1 MRKFFLV
8 NMKKVFLFL
17 IIISILSISFYGCS
31 KKVEKKS
38 ITLGAK
44 AFTEGYILGHLA
56 SILLSNDGFEVKE
69 NFGMQ
74 TFVIREALLSK
85 QIDAYFEYSGTAWSA
100 FFKKDYL
107 IRDAAKLFDEVKKE
121 DEKNGISWIDRIDF
135 NDTYALSIREED
147 KEKFGTNLSSLASYV
162 NKNPG
167 KVKFAIDHEFYER
180 ADGFDA
186 LAKFYGMN
194 YSKNDIVT
202 MDIGLTYPAIVDKTK
217 GIDVAMVFS
226 TDGQLKKYNLFV
238 LEDDKNFFPIYNPG
252 LSIRKEVLEK
262 YPEIEKILEP
272 LTKVLTTDD
281 ITNLNY
287 QVDVLGKDEREV
299 ALEYLK
305 SKGLIK

>member
-1 MRKFFLV
+1 
-8 NMKKVFLFL
+8 MKKVL
-17 IIISILSISFYGCS
+17 SILLLIFIITFSFYGCA
-31 KKVEKKS
+31 KKPEVKE

-44 AFTEGYILGHLA
+44 AFTEGYILGYLA
-56 SILLSNDGFEVKE
+56 SNLLQENGFKVKE

-74 TFVIREALLSK
+74 TFVIREALLNK
-85 QIDAYFEYSGTAWSA
+85 QIDGYFEYTGTAWSA

-107 IRDAAKLFDEVKKE
+107 IREPVELFNEVKKE
-121 DEKNGISWIDRIDF
+121 DEKNGIVWINRIDF
-135 NDTYALSIREED
+135 NDTYALAIREED
-147 KEKFGTNLSSLASYV
+147 KEKFGKNLSTLTDYV

-180 ADGFDA
+180 PDGFDA
-186 LAKFYGMN
+186 LAKFYGMK
-194 YSKNDIVT
+194 YSKSDIVT

-238 LEDDKNFFPIYNPG
+238 LEDDKNFFPIYNPAF
-252 LSIRKEVLEK
+252 SIRKEVFEK

-272 LTKVLTTDD
+272 LTKVLTTED
-281 ITNLNY
+281 IINLNY
-287 QVDVLGKDEREV
+287 QVDVLGKDEKEV
-299 ALEYLK
+299 AKDYLK

>member
-1 MRKFFLV
+1 MEKLFKKIFLI
-8 NMKKVFLFL
+8 L
-17 IIISILSISFYGCS
+17 IIIATINFIFYGCS
-31 KKVEKKS
+31 QKVSKKV

-56 SILLSNDGFEVKE
+56 SILLSQNGFEVKE

-74 TFVIREALLSK
+74 TYIIREALLNK
-85 QIDAYFEYSGTAWSA
+85 QIDCYFEYTGTAWSA

-107 IRDAAKLFDEVKKE
+107 IRDPVELFNEVKKE
-121 DEKNGISWIDRIDF
+121 DEKNGIVWINRIDF
-135 NDTYALSIREED
+135 NDTYALAIREED
-147 KEKFGTNLSSLASYV
+147 KVKYGKTLSSLAQYV
-162 NKNPG
+162 NKNPN

-180 ADGFDA
+180 PDGFDA

-194 YSKNDIVT
+194 YSKSDIVT

-226 TDGQLKKYNLFV
+226 TDGQLKKYNLYV
-238 LEDDKNFFPIYNPG
+238 LEDDKNFFPIYNPS
-252 LSIRKEVLEK
+252 LCIRKEVFEK

-272 LTKVLTTDD
+272 LTKVLTTED
-281 ITNLNY
+281 IINLNY

-299 ALEYLK
+299 AREYLK
-305 SKGLIK
+305 LKGLIK

>member
-1 MRKFFLV
+1 
-8 NMKKVFLFL
+8 MKKLF
-17 IIISILSISFYGCS
+17 IIILLSIFITIGFFGCT
-31 KKVEKKS
+31 KKAEKKI

-56 SILLSNDGFEVKE
+56 SILLSSNGFEVKE

-74 TFVIREALLSK
+74 TFIIREALLTS
-85 QIDAYFEYSGTAWSA
+85 QIDAYYEYTGTAWSA
-100 FFKKDYL
+100 FFKKGYL
-107 IRDAAKLFDEVKKE
+107 IRDPIELFNEVNKE
-121 DEKNGISWIDRIDF
+121 DMKNGIIWINRIDF
-135 NDTYALSIREED
+135 NDTYALAIREED
-147 KEKFGTNLSSLASYV
+147 KEKFGKSLSSLANYV
-162 NKNPG
+162 NKNQG

-180 ADGFDA
+180 PDGFDS
-186 LAKFYGMN
+186 LAKFYGIK
-194 YSKNDIVT
+194 YSKNDIIT

-226 TDGQLKKYNLFV
+226 TDGQLKKYNLLV

-252 LSIRKEVLEK
+252 LAIRKEIFDK
-262 YPEIEKILEP
+262 YPEIEKILAP
-272 LTKVLTTDD
+272 LNKVLTSDD
-281 ITNLNY
+281 IIYLNY

>member
-1 MRKFFLV
+1 
-8 NMKKVFLFL
+8 MKKVL
-17 IIISILSISFYGCS
+17 SILLLIFIITFSFYGCV
-31 KKVEKKS
+31 KKTEVKE

-44 AFTEGYILGHLA
+44 AFTEGYILGYLA
-56 SILLSNDGFEVKE
+56 STLLQENGFKVKE

-74 TFVIREALLSK
+74 TFVIREALLNK
-85 QIDAYFEYSGTAWSA
+85 QIDGYFEYTGTAWSA

-107 IRDAAKLFDEVKKE
+107 IRDPVELFNEVKRE
-121 DEKNGISWIDRIDF
+121 DEKNGIVWINRIDF
-135 NDTYALSIREED
+135 NDTYALAIREED
-147 KEKFGTNLSSLASYV
+147 KEKFGKNLSTLTEYV

-180 ADGFDA
+180 PDGFDA
-186 LAKFYGMN
+186 LAKFYGMK
-194 YSKNDIVT
+194 YSKSDIVT

-238 LEDDKNFFPIYNPG
+238 LEDDKNFFPIYNPAF
-252 LSIRKEVLEK
+252 SIRKEVFEK

-272 LTKVLTTDD
+272 LTRVLTTED
-281 ITNLNY
+281 IINLNY
-287 QVDVLGKDEREV
+287 LVDVLGKDEKEV
-299 ALEYLK
+299 AKEYLK

>member
-1 MRKFFLV
+1 
-8 NMKKVFLFL
+8 MKKIFSLFIIL
-17 IIISILSISFYGCS
+17 ILLSLSFFGCS
-31 KKVEKKS
+31 KNIEKKK

-44 AFTEGYILGHLA
+44 AFTEGYILGNLA
-56 SILLSNDGFEVKE
+56 SILLSENGFEVIE

-74 TFVIREALLSK
+74 TFVIREALLNK
-85 QIDAYFEYSGTAWSA
+85 QIDAYFEYTGTAWAA

-107 IRDAAKLFDEVKKE
+107 IRDPEELFNAVKKE
-121 DEKNGISWIDRIDF
+121 DEKNQIDWILRIDF
-135 NDTYALSIREED
+135 NDTYALAIRKED
-147 KEKFGTNLSSLASYV
+147 KEKFGETLSSLANYV

-180 ADGFDA
+180 PDGFDA

-194 YSKNDIVT
+194 YSKKDIIT

-226 TDGQLKKYNLFV
+226 TDGQLKKYDLFV
-238 LEDDKNFFPIYNPG
+238 LEDDKNFFPIYNPA
-252 LSIRKEVLEK
+252 LSIRKEVLQK

-272 LTKVLTTDD
+272 LTKVLITED
-281 ITNLNY
+281 IIDLNY
-287 QVDVLGKDEREV
+287 QVDVLGKDEKEV
-299 ALEYLK
+299 AREYLK

>member
-1 MRKFFLV
+1 
-8 NMKKVFLFL
+8 MKKLF
-17 IIISILSISFYGCS
+17 IIILLSIFVSIGFFGCS
-31 KKVEKKS
+31 KTTEKKT

-56 SILLSNDGFEVKE
+56 SILLSNNGFEVKE

-74 TFVIREALLSK
+74 TFIIREALLNK
-85 QIDAYFEYSGTAWSA
+85 QIDAYFEYTGTAWSA

-107 IRDAAKLFDEVKKE
+107 IRDPIELFNEVNKE
-121 DEKNGISWIDRIDF
+121 DMKNGIIWINRIDF
-135 NDTYALSIREED
+135 NDTYALAIREED
-147 KEKFGTNLSSLASYV
+147 KEKFGKSLSSLAEYV
-162 NKNPG
+162 NKNQG

-180 ADGFDA
+180 SDGFDS
-186 LAKFYGMN
+186 LAKFYGIN
-194 YSKNDIVT
+194 YSKNDIIT

-226 TDGQLKKYNLFV
+226 TDGQLKKYNLLV

-252 LSIRKEVLEK
+252 LAIRKEIFDK

-281 ITNLNY
+281 IIDLNY
-287 QVDVLGKDEREV
+287 QVDVLGKDERDV

-305 SKGLIK
+305 KKGLVK

>member
-1 MRKFFLV
+1 MRKVLSI
-8 NMKKVFLFL
+8 LLL
-17 IIISILSISFYGCS
+17 IFIISFSFYGCT
-31 KKVEKKS
+31 KKTEVKE

-44 AFTEGYILGHLA
+44 AFTEGYILGYLA
-56 SILLSNDGFEVKE
+56 SILLQENGFKVKE

-74 TFVIREALLSK
+74 TFVIREALLKK
-85 QIDAYFEYSGTAWSA
+85 QIDGYFEYTGTAWSA

-107 IRDAAKLFDEVKKE
+107 IRDPIELFNEVKKE
-121 DEKNGISWIDRIDF
+121 DEKNGIIWINRIDF
-135 NDTYALSIREED
+135 NDTYALAIREED
-147 KEKFGTNLSSLASYV
+147 KERFGKTLSSLTEYV

-180 ADGFDA
+180 PDGFDT
-186 LAKFYGMN
+186 LAKFYGMK

-238 LEDDKNFFPIYNPG
+238 LEDDKTFFPIYNPAF
-252 LSIRKEVLEK
+252 SIRKEVFEK

-272 LTKVLTTDD
+272 LTKVLTTED

-287 QVDVLGKDEREV
+287 QVDVLGKDEKEV
-299 ALEYLK
+299 AIEYLK

>member
-1 MRKFFLV
+1 
-8 NMKKVFLFL
+8 MKKLF
-17 IIISILSISFYGCS
+17 IIILLSIFITIGFFGCT
-31 KKVEKKS
+31 KKAEKKI

-56 SILLSNDGFEVKE
+56 SILLSSNGFEVKE

-74 TFVIREALLSK
+74 TFIIREALLTS
-85 QIDAYFEYSGTAWSA
+85 QIDAYYEYTGTAWSA

-107 IRDAAKLFDEVKKE
+107 IRDPIELFNEVNKE
-121 DEKNGISWIDRIDF
+121 DMKNGIIWINRIDF
-135 NDTYALSIREED
+135 NDTYALAIREED
-147 KEKFGTNLSSLASYV
+147 KEKFGKSLSSLANYV
-162 NKNPG
+162 NKNQG

-180 ADGFDA
+180 PDGFDS
-186 LAKFYGMN
+186 LAKFYGIK
-194 YSKNDIVT
+194 YSKNDIIT

-226 TDGQLKKYNLFV
+226 TDGQLKKYNLLV

-252 LSIRKEVLEK
+252 LAIRKEIFDK
-262 YPEIEKILEP
+262 YPEIEKILAP
-272 LTKVLTTDD
+272 LNKVLTSDD
-281 ITNLNY
+281 IIYLNY

>member
-1 MRKFFLV
+1 
-8 NMKKVFLFL
+8 MKKLF
-17 IIISILSISFYGCS
+17 IIILLSIFITIGFFGCT
-31 KKVEKKS
+31 KKAEKKI

-56 SILLSNDGFEVKE
+56 SILLSSNGFEVKE

-74 TFVIREALLSK
+74 TFIIREALLTS
-85 QIDAYFEYSGTAWSA
+85 QIDAYYEYTGTAWSA

-107 IRDAAKLFDEVKKE
+107 IRDPIELFNEVNKE
-121 DEKNGISWIDRIDF
+121 DMKNGIIWINRIDF
-135 NDTYALSIREED
+135 NDTYALAIREED
-147 KEKFGTNLSSLASYV
+147 KEKFGKSLSSLANYV
-162 NKNPG
+162 NKNQG

-180 ADGFDA
+180 PDGFDS
-186 LAKFYGMN
+186 LAKFYGIK
-194 YSKNDIVT
+194 YSKNDIIT

-226 TDGQLKKYNLFV
+226 TDGQLKKYNLLV

-252 LSIRKEVLEK
+252 LAIRKEIFDK
-262 YPEIEKILEP
+262 YPEIEKILAP
-272 LTKVLTTDD
+272 LNKVLTSDD
-281 ITNLNY
+281 IIDLNY